1 MSNST
6 VTWQMRRMITGFAS
20 GLDDDDAF
28 DDTGFLLKKKNS
40 KAARQA
46 SSTMTMYEARG
57 FNEATPYKKVKNL
70 GMSEINEAE
79 EDEHCFDDA

>member
-1 MSNST
+1 
-6 VTWQMRRMITGFAS
+6 MRRMITGFAS

-57 FNEATPYKKVKNL
+57 FNEVKKVKNL